1 MLSTLCYN
9 NHNTTSLSHL
19 SFFLMRTVEILFWLN
34 GPGFSSFCLIFLV
47 CQHILFRHDKL
58 YITSCQ
64 QSTIS
69 FDNFPHFGFFLVD
82 SGLTKVELFS
92 VFIFLNEQNEVGSLQ
107 RSQDRP
113 YAIYHILQFYAFL
126 FDLIF
131 DVFEVMNQCLK
142 EILLFLQKLS
152 FGLNLFL
159 LFLWQVQSASQFHKP
174 LVFVHVIIIEQ
185 MPAFWGRPHHI
196 PVKSR

>member
-1 MLSTLCYN
+1 MFTIWSLIIVLLFPQLELWKLRIIIPSWLNFEPQFWLYLLSSVIIMLSTLCYN

-19 SFFLMRTVEILFWLN
+19 SFFLMRTIEILFWFN

-142 EILLFLQKLS
+142 EILLFL
-152 FGLNLFL
+152 
-159 LFLWQVQSASQFHKP
+159 
-174 LVFVHVIIIEQ
+174 
-185 MPAFWGRPHHI
+185 
-196 PVKSR
+196 